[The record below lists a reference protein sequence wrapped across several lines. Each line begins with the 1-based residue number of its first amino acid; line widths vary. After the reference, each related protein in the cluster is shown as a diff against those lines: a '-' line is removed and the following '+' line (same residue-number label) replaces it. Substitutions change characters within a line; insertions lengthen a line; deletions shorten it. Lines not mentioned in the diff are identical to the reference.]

1 MRGQG
6 KFTHNSIHQIAQPL
20 TYLSTLNLFWDK
32 DILMCSDIGRIE
44 IDGFSAA
51 WIILLVKYL
60 SQILLKVSNIY
71 LVVVVVVEIAVNEIS
86 H

>member
-51 WIILLVKYL
+51 
-60 SQILLKVSNIY
+60 
-71 LVVVVVVEIAVNEIS
+71 
-86 H
+86 

>member
-1 MRGQG
+1 
-6 KFTHNSIHQIAQPL
+6 
-20 TYLSTLNLFWDK
+20 
-32 DILMCSDIGRIE
+32 MCSDIGRIE

-51 WIILLVKYL
+51 CIILLVKYL

-71 LVVVVVVEIAVNEIS
+71 LVVGVVVEIAVNEIS